1 MILFRMPWQRTC
13 QRFIWLA
20 FLSFMGSVSS
30 IAYGFFFTHCSDY
43 LGDRIKLVNSE
54 KPSNIIATK
63 SNSFDRYS
71 PGSPLVSTKAAK
83 YARRSVPGLSPCVQ
97 DGGKFTTWKDS
108 GLCIFVN
115 NSINVRSP
123 PFQMEKRQT
132 LAWRASNGNVFL
144 IRKAKREY

>member
-83 YARRSVPGLSPCVQ
+83 YARRLRPRSLAVCSRWREVHNLKRLWSLYFCKQ
-97 DGGKFTTWKDS
+97 LDKCTFS
-108 GLCIFVN
+108 
-115 NSINVRSP
+115 SI
-123 PFQMEKRQT
+123 
-132 LAWRASNGNVFL
+132 SNGKEANSSLESF
-144 IRKAKREY
+144 